1 MDQYE
6 RQPRSSSRSSSAST
20 SQHAIREWVP
30 QFVLW
35 VALAVTIGA
44 AIYVHATSVEQDHA
58 RFKHDAERNRA
69 AIAYRIETY
78 TAALRNV
85 AALFEAGGIPNRE
98 QFHSY
103 LSYVDLRNR
112 YPGMQGIGFSS
123 RIAAADLPKAQHD
136 LREKHDAAFRVWP
149 KDPARSEYH
158 AILFLEP
165 GEDAR
170 NVRAYG
176 YDMHSE
182 AVRAAAMDAA
192 CVSGLPAASGKV
204 QLLQDTNL
212 PN

>member
-1 MDQYE
+1 MDEYK
-6 RQPRSSSRSSSAST
+6 RQPGASSSSSSSSSS

-35 VALAVTIGA
+35 LSLAVTIGA
-44 AIYVHATSVEQDHA
+44 AIYVHATAVEQDDA

-69 AIAYRIETY
+69 AIVYRIETY

-85 AALFEAGGIPNRE
+85 VALFEAGGIPNRE

-103 LSYVDLRNR
+103 LSYLDLRNR

-123 RIAAADLPKAQHD
+123 RIPAAQLAQSEKD
-136 LREKHDAAFRVWP
+136 LREKHDPAFHLWP

-158 AILFLEP
+158 TILFLEP
-165 GEDAR
+165 SDDER
-170 NVRAYG
+170 NVRTYG

-182 AVRAAAMDAA
+182 PVRAAAMDVA
-192 CVSGLPAASGKV
+192 CASGLAAASG
-204 QLLQDTNL
+204 
-212 PN
+212 